1 MELGGSLPHSQEST
15 TFPYRSQINPFLCPS
30 HFLQAQLVSFL
41 VGLRTYQHPGITL
54 SAQDQYAT
62 VYNKVLKHT
71 GQPPPPGHG
80 RLHHHEWQTVA
91 TTGEELSHLQ
101 SVVGCVCGAYRV
113 VLIVSK
119 FRVRSHVGV
128 KTADVGSDV
137 SVYTVYPSIF
147 EVVIAS
153 GRYT

>member
-1 MELGGSLPHSQEST
+1 M
-15 TFPYRSQINPFLCPS
+15 
-30 HFLQAQLVSFL
+30 
-41 VGLRTYQHPGITL
+41 
-54 SAQDQYAT
+54 
-62 VYNKVLKHT
+62 
-71 GQPPPPGHG
+71 
-80 RLHHHEWQTVA
+80 
-91 TTGEELSHLQ
+91 
-101 SVVGCVCGAYRV
+101 CGAYRV